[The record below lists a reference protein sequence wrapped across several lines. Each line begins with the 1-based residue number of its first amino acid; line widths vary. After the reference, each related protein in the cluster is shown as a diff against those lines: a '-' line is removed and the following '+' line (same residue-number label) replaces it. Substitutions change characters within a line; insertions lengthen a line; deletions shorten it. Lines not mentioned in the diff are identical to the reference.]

1 MKNKSALKQGKDR
14 FAPVTKTPVREK
26 KWYVFYLR
34 PHSEKVV
41 YRTLTNLDYEVFFP
55 TITSLR
61 VWRNRQKKKIR
72 LPLFPN
78 YLFLYTY
85 EHLLYTI
92 RNLPK
97 VVSFVAS
104 GGRPL
109 AVSGKEIE
117 GIKRMLGMNKTI
129 LVETTFSKGEHV
141 RILSGPLMGYEGV
154 LVKQQGKTRFGIQL
168 KAINH
173 TIFID
178 ITLSELEKL

>member
-1 MKNKSALKQGKDR
+1 MGSFRLLKHRLEK
-14 FAPVTKTPVREK
+14 K

-41 YRTLTNLDYEVFFP
+41 YRTLTDLDYEVFFP

-61 VWRNRQKKKIR
+61 IWRNRQKKKIR

-85 EHLLYTI
+85 EHQLYAI
-92 RNLPK
+92 KDLPK
-97 VVSFVAS
+97 VVAFVAS

-109 AVSGKEIE
+109 TVSGKEIE
-117 GIKRMLGMNKTI
+117 GIKRMLGLDKTI
-129 LVETTFSKGEHV
+129 LVETAFSKGEHV

-178 ITLSELEKL
+178 ITLSDLEKL